1 MIKKENKRINVTVP
15 KTIYDKLSED
25 ADYED
30 RSVSN
35 LVLKIIKKHY
45 KIKNEEEEK

>member
-1 MIKKENKRINVTVP
+1 MIKKENTRVQITIP
-15 KTIYDKLSED
+15 KKVHKMLQDE
-25 ADYED
+25 AEYED

-45 KIKNEEEEK
+45 KIKDKDDE